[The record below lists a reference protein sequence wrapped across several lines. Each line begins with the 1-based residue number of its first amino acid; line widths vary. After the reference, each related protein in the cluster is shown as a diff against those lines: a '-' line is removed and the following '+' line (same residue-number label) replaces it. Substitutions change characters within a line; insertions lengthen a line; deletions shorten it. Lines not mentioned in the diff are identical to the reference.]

1 MYKKTVKYEDFNGE
15 EIQEDLYFNL
25 TKTELAM
32 WGASRNGNFSEYLTK
47 IVNTK
52 NITALFEM
60 LREIV
65 LTAYGERSEDGK
77 HFYKSPEIA
86 NEFANSIAFDTVMM
100 ELIGDAGAASAFVT
114 GIIPADIRNST
125 EFTEKLAE

>member
-1 MYKKTVKYEDFNGE
+1 MFKKTVKYEDFNGE

-52 NITALFEM
+52 DVTALFEM

-65 LTAYGERSEDGK
+65 LASYGERAEDGK
-77 HFYKSPEIA
+77 HFRKSPEIA
-86 NEFANSIAFDTVMM
+86 NEFSNSIAFDTVMM
-100 ELIGDAGAASAFVT
+100 ELIGDAGAASAFVA
-114 GIIPADIRNST
+114 GIMPVDIRNS
-125 EFTEKLAE
+125 LAA